1 MESKINSQI
10 SQAIAVIK
18 QVQAKHVRVC
28 IWLDSSSIFKNDIKL
43 WFENKELAMSEKMNA
58 DGEYVQPEI
67 FGIPLFQISDNE
79 PPKGFNTENYD
90 LIYIFI
96 EENVNKI
103 SVSEVKK
110 YLDSNQE

>member
-1 MESKINSQI
+1 MENKQL
-10 SQAIAVIK
+10 SQAIAIIK

-28 IWLDSSSIFKNDIKL
+28 IWLDSSSIHKNDIKL
-43 WFENKELAMSEKMNA
+43 WFENKELAMSERMNEE
-58 DGEYVQPEI
+58 GEYVQPEI

-96 EENVNKI
+96 EENVSKI
-103 SVSEVKK
+103 SVSEVRK
-110 YLDSNQE
+110 YLDSNHE

>member
-1 MESKINSQI
+1 MENKQL

-18 QVQAKHVRVC
+18 QMQAKHIRVC
-28 IWLDSSSIFKNDIKL
+28 IWLDSSSIFKKDIKE
-43 WFENKELAMSEKMNA
+43 WFENKELAMSERMNE

-90 LIYIFI
+90 LVYIFI

-103 SVSEVKK
+103 SVSDVKK

>member
-1 MESKINSQI
+1 MNSDLSK
-10 SQAIAVIK
+10 AIAIIK

-43 WFENKELAMSEKMNA
+43 WFENKELAMDEIMTDS
-58 DGEYVQPEI
+58 GEYVQPEI

-90 LIYIFI
+90 LVYIFI

-103 SVSEVKK
+103 SVSDVKK

>member
-1 MESKINSQI
+1 MENKELSK
-10 SQAIAVIK
+10 AIAIMK
-18 QVQAKHVRVC
+18 QMQGKHVRVC

-43 WFENKELAMSEKMNA
+43 WFENKELAMSETMNEE
-58 DGEYVQPEI
+58 GEFMQPEI

>member
-1 MESKINSQI
+1 MENQELSK
-10 SQAIAVIK
+10 AIAIMK
-18 QVQAKHVRVC
+18 QMQGKHVRVC
-28 IWLDSSSIFKNDIKL
+28 IWLDSSSIFKSDIKT
-43 WFENKELAMSEKMNA
+43 WFENKELAMSEIMT
-58 DGEYVQPEI
+58 DSGEYLQPEI
-67 FGIPLFQISDNE
+67 FWIPLFQISDNE

-110 YLDSNQE
+110 FLDSNNE